1 MRGDVPPPL
10 SYVTHRAGNLGLFY
24 LCASMLLPSNGE
36 HMVDACEDMESALWA
51 AGTRTF
57 PSLLVLQ
64 EELVIWKPD
73 PVGYNTCM
81 QCSLAL
87 DS

>member
-1 MRGDVPPPL
+1 
-10 SYVTHRAGNLGLFY
+10 
-24 LCASMLLPSNGE
+24 MLLPSNGE
-36 HMVDACEDMESALWA
+36 SMLDAFEDMESALLWA

-64 EELVIWKPD
+64 EEPVYRKPE
-73 PVGYNTCM
+73 PVGCNTCT

-87 DS
+87 YS

>member
-1 MRGDVPPPL
+1 
-10 SYVTHRAGNLGLFY
+10 
-24 LCASMLLPSNGE
+24 MLLPSNGE
-36 HMVDACEDMESALWA
+36 SMSEAFEDMERALLWA

-64 EELVIWKPD
+64 EEPVFWKPK

-87 DS
+87 YS